1 MFAPLPTP
9 AEIAVWEKSTIEDFG
24 LPGLVLMESASR
36 EALRVLQHHF
46 GNLRGHSAILFA
58 GPGNN
63 GGDAFALARH
73 LHNLDCKVL
82 ILHMKHK
89 KEYTGECALQLAMI
103 EQLGVACSYLPEY
116 DIDLLPPIDI
126 VVDGL
131 FGTGLTGE
139 IREDRLRW
147 IKRVNRVGRNA
158 FVLSL
163 DIPSGI
169 NGVTG
174 KPMPIAVKADVT
186 VTFEEAKLGL
196 FLPPAKEFTG
206 ELVIGKIGI
215 PRFLKT
221 KYPCKHV
228 AITEKILQK
237 IEAPNPT
244 MYKGKAGHL
253 LIIGGSTGLSGAPA
267 LTALGAFRSGVGLVT
282 VASPEDLCPEIK
294 NGFPEIMT
302 LPLATGKKWNKE
314 CMETLAPHLEKFSSV
329 VIGPGLGRSEGAH
342 EFLREYMK
350 TPHPRTIYDA
360 DALFFLAQDETL
372 AAGLDINSIYTPH
385 PGELAAFFDVTSEKI
400 NLSRITYATRF
411 TERFPGTLVL
421 KGAATI
427 IASSQKEAPVY
438 VSPFTTPSLAVG
450 GSGDI
455 LAGIAGNLRGQGFS
469 AIDTAAMAV
478 YWHGLAG
485 QKLLQDLPLRGNLA
499 SEIAHQLPFVIKEAS
514 HAHSK

>member
-169 NGVTG
+169 NGVTK
-174 KPMPIAVKADVT
+174 KPMPIAVKALCRS
-186 VTFEEAKLGL
+186 EE
-196 FLPPAKEFTG
+196 
-206 ELVIGKIGI
+206 
-215 PRFLKT
+215 R
-221 KYPCKHV
+221 
-228 AITEKILQK
+228 
-237 IEAPNPT
+237 
-244 MYKGKAGHL
+244 
-253 LIIGGSTGLSGAPA
+253 
-267 LTALGAFRSGVGLVT
+267 RVG
-282 VASPEDLCPEIK
+282 
-294 NGFPEIMT
+294 
-302 LPLATGKKWNKE
+302 KE
-314 CMETLAPHLEKFSSV
+314 C
-329 VIGPGLGRSEGAH
+329 RS
-342 EFLREYMK
+342 RW
-350 TPHPRTIYDA
+350 
-360 DALFFLAQDETL
+360 
-372 AAGLDINSIYTPH
+372 
-385 PGELAAFFDVTSEKI
+385 
-400 NLSRITYATRF
+400 
-411 TERFPGTLVL
+411 
-421 KGAATI
+421 
-427 IASSQKEAPVY
+427 
-438 VSPFTTPSLAVG
+438 SP
-450 GSGDI
+450 
-455 LAGIAGNLRGQGFS
+455 
-469 AIDTAAMAV
+469 
-478 YWHGLAG
+478 YH
-485 QKLLQDLPLRGNLA
+485 
-499 SEIAHQLPFVIKEAS
+499 
-514 HAHSK
+514 

>member
-9 AEIAVWEKSTIEDFG
+9 AEIAVWEKLTIEDFG

-36 EALRVLQHHF
+36 EALYVLQQHF
-46 GNLRGHSAILFA
+46 GDLRGRSAIFFA

-73 LHNLDCKVL
+73 LHNLGCKVL

-89 KEYTGECALQLAMI
+89 KDYTGDSALQLGMV

-116 DIDLLPPIDI
+116 DIDLLPSIDI

-131 FGTGLTGE
+131 FGTGLSGE

-147 IKRVNRVGRNA
+147 IKRVNRVGRDA

-174 KPMPIAVKADVT
+174 EPMPIAVKADVT
-186 VTFEEAKLGL
+186 ITFEEAKLGL

-206 ELVIGKIGI
+206 QLVIGKIGI
-215 PRFLKT
+215 PRSLKAQN
-221 KYPCKHV
+221 PCKHV
-228 AITEKILQK
+228 AVTKKILQK
-237 IEAPNPT
+237 IATPSPT

-253 LIIGGSTGLSGAPA
+253 LIIGGSAGLSGAPA
-267 LTALGAFRSGVGLVT
+267 LTALGALRSGVGLVT
-282 VASPEDLCPEIK
+282 VASPEGLCPEIK

-302 LPLATGKKWNKE
+302 LPLTTGKEWNQE
-314 CMETLAPHLEKFSSV
+314 CMEALRPHLDKFSSV
-329 VIGPGLGRSEGAH
+329 VIGPGLGRSQGAH
-342 EFLREYMK
+342 GFLHEYMK
-350 TPHPRTIYDA
+350 APHLRTIYDA
-360 DALFFLAQDETL
+360 DALYFLAQDETL
-372 AAGLDINSIYTPH
+372 AAGLDTNCIYTPH
-385 PGELAAFFDVTSEKI
+385 PGEMAAFFDVTPKKI
-400 NLSRITYATRF
+400 NLSRITYAKDF
-411 TERFPGTLVL
+411 TERFPGTLIL

-427 IASSQKEAPVY
+427 IASSQKEAPLY

-450 GSGDI
+450 GSGDV

-469 AIDTAAMAV
+469 TIDTAALAV

-485 QKLLQDLPLRGNLA
+485 QKLLQEFPLRGNLA
-499 SEIAHQLPFVIKEAS
+499 REIAHQLPFVIQEAS